1 VGRRTKS
8 EIADDIRMQEAQLA
22 RTTGFGQSGSDS
34 AYVADREQFN
44 GYTHQQIWD
53 RVHEKIS
60 PDALGQIA
68 SHWGDHAQKLHDLFD
83 AFGQGVKREFAEW
96 SGAFADSA
104 QQSTNT
110 FLTASSEAHGTATTV
125 QRLMEL
131 NSSAAQT
138 VRAAIPPPAPPYKP
152 DPDPAKEAADGGAR
166 LRTYQ
171 SQTSAVQAE
180 VQDTM
185 NFVYNP
191 TIPASGD
198 AVPRFVPPPAGPRVQ
213 PGPVIPGPPGT
224 SSQPKPG
231 TGPSAQGKGG
241 GSGDT
246 KPGDQTQG
254 NGTAPNAPQDHTQP
268 ATASAASAATTPS
281 SFDGLPTATAPAAG
295 SSTVPTNAGL
305 PAGTGL
311 GGPGGIGGTGIG
323 PIGSGTPEAS
333 GGAAPVGGGRGPS
346 VPGEPIP
353 SAAQA
358 NTARTSPTTASAAQR
373 PMSGG
378 MPHAGHGGKGESEAE
393 RSKTSPEYLHRQY
406 EELME
411 LAPAGPG
418 VIGINPA
425 DEDGMPETPPPPPYS
440 EPPHTSAEPARHA
453 PARMPSS
460 ARNPA
465 AAPSESEAPAVA
477 ARQVQSA
484 APPPQVP
491 ATRSSEPPP
500 NREGYVGRGPM
511 GDG

>member
-1 VGRRTKS
+1 
-8 EIADDIRMQEAQLA
+8 MQEAQLA
-22 RTTGFGQSGSDS
+22 RTTGFGKAGSDS

-53 RVHEKIS
+53 QVHEKIDPGS
-60 PDALGQIA
+60 LGQIA
-68 SHWGDHAQKLHDLFD
+68 SHWGDRAQNLHDLFD
-83 AFGQGVKREFAEW
+83 AFGQSVKREFAEW

-110 FLTASSEAHGTATTV
+110 FMTTSSDAYGTATTV

-152 DPDPAKEAADGGAR
+152 DQDPAKEAADGGAR
-166 LRTYQ
+166 LRAYQ
-171 SQTSAVQAE
+171 TQVSAAQAE

-198 AVPRFVPPPAGPRVQ
+198 AVPRFVPPPAGPEVQ

-231 TGPSAQGKGG
+231 KDG
-241 GSGDT
+241 GSGAA

-254 NGTAPNAPQDHTQP
+254 GATAPSSQDHTQP
-268 ATASAASAATTPS
+268 ASASAASAATTPS
-281 SFDGLPTATAPAAG
+281 SFGGLPTATAPAAA
-295 SSTVPTNAGL
+295 SSTAPTNAGL
-305 PAGTGL
+305 PTDTGL
-311 GGPGGIGGTGIG
+311 GGPGGVGGTGIG
-323 PIGSGTPEAS
+323 PIGSGTPGAS
-333 GGAAPVGGGRGPS
+333 GGAAPVGGGRGAS

-358 NTARTSPTTASAAQR
+358 NTARTTPTTASAAQR
-373 PMSGG
+373 PMSSG
-378 MPHAGHGGKGESEAE
+378 MPHAGHGGKGEPEEE

-418 VIGINPA
+418 VIGIDLA
-425 DEDGMPETPPPPPYS
+425 DEDRTAEELPPSPYS
-440 EPPHTSAEPARHA
+440 GPRHAPAEPARHTPA
-453 PARMPSS
+453 PAPLPPQT
-460 ARNPA
+460 PA
-465 AAPSESEAPAVA
+465 AAPSRPQVPAA
-477 ARQVQSA
+477 ATPRPPTPV
-484 APPPQVP
+484 PPQVP
-491 ATRSSEPPP
+491 AVTPPQPQAAQSSESPPA
-500 NREGYVGRGPM
+500 REGYAGRGPM
-511 GDG
+511 GDD